1 MISYTIGGVILRP
14 NNPQYDLLESQAFLG
29 QMERVRSAQVYLAHW
44 ENQNPDD
51 FSIFDKEDEHLIEI
65 LADYNKE
72 EIATKLSQL
81 QDFERR
87 GLTEVGALR
96 DLHMNKF

>member
-1 MISYTIGGVILRP
+1 MIP

-29 QMERVRSAQVYLAHW
+29 QMDCVRSAQIDLGHW
-44 ENQNPDD
+44 ENHNLDD
-51 FSIFDKEDEHLIEI
+51 SSIFGKEDEHLIKM

-72 EIATKLSQL
+72 EVVKKLSQL
-81 QDFERR
+81 QGFELR
-87 GLTEVGALR
+87 GHTEVDALR